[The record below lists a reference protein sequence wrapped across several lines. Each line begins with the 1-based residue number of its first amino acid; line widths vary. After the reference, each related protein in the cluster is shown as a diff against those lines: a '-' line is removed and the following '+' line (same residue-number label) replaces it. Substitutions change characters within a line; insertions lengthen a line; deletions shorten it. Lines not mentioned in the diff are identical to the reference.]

1 MNLAWFRFYKELNEF
16 LPSGKR
22 KGLFPYSFSGNPSVK
37 DAIEALGIPHVEVD
51 LILMPVSVK

>member
-16 LPSGKR
+16 LPSRKR
-22 KGLFPYSFSGNPSVK
+22 KELFSYSFSGNPSVK
-37 DAIEALGIPHVEVD
+37 DAIEALGVPNVKGD

>member
-1 MNLAWFRFYKELNEF
+1 MNLAYLRLYKELNEF

-22 KGLFPYSFSGNPSVK
+22 KGLFPYLFSGNPSTV
-37 DAIEALGIPHVEVD
+37 DAIEALGVSHVEVD